1 MQNKRRT
8 NYRRQQTKQSK
19 DDHAIPIKV
28 LLCKNYVF
36 SVKKS
41 NIWYYKHVEQVY
53 NLLWILVDSF
63 RPSHV

>member
-41 NIWYYKHVEQVY
+41 NIWYFQTCRTGIQFT
-53 NLLWILVDSF
+53 LDLGRFL
-63 RPSHV
+63 